1 MAEASAKH
9 EEANLA
15 AAEMIANQMAGGLS
29 EKLKR
34 QADEAHVEV
43 GESGVFVSFF
53 VVVGI
58 KIVC

>member
-34 QADEAHVEV
+34 QADEAHEEV
-43 GESGVFVSFF
+43 SG
-53 VVVGI
+53 
-58 KIVC
+58 